1 MRSELNEQIE
11 AMITHFAGEHSAE
24 LIEWNL
30 KKRGSTVVVDITADR
45 SNGGITIDE
54 CTSINKQ
61 VVRGIEEKQWF
72 GDDFVVEVS
81 SPGLDREL
89 KTFNDFLRAV
99 GRKVRIHLKEPVEG
113 KVEHHGKITKVE
125 ENQVLIHKNDQTIT
139 IPLEHI
145 SKAVQ
150 IIECE

>member
-1 MRSELNEQIE
+1 MRSELTGQIE
-11 AMITHFAGEHSAE
+11 ALITYFTGELSVE

-30 KKRGSTVVVDITADR
+30 KKRGSTVVVDIIADKP
-45 SNGGITIDE
+45 NGGITIDE

-72 GDDFVVEVS
+72 NGDFVVEVS

-89 KTFNDFLRAV
+89 KTLNDFLRAV
-99 GRKVRIHLKEPVEG
+99 GRKVRIHLREPVEG
-113 KVEHHGKITKVE
+113 RVEYHGKITEVK

-139 IPLEHI
+139 IPLTHI

-150 IIECE
+150 VINEA